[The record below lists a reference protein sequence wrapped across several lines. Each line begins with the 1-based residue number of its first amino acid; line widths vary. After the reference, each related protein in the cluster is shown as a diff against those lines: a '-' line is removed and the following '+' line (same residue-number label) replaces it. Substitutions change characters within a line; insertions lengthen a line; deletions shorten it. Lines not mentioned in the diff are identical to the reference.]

1 MTNGVNKEWRV
12 IQEAPDYEVS
22 NYGDVRR
29 ISNQHELRGSID
41 KDGYPRVGIRTPDK
55 KTLTRFRHRLA
66 AEAFLPNPD
75 NLPQVNHKDEDKANA
90 YVGCAECNYE
100 DGNLEWCTH
109 TYNVNYGTGTARRTA
124 SRKETMR
131 ARAKEVKNPTVFVY
145 LKDTGEFVGNYDNP
159 HQAASDL
166 KCDYW
171 TTVKVLNGE
180 RAQHHGYV
188 FTREPR
194 D

>member
-1 MTNGVNKEWRV
+1 MTNNVNKEWRV

-29 ISNQHELRGSID
+29 IGKATELKGSID
-41 KDGYPRVGIRTPDK
+41 KDGYPRVGIRTPEK
-55 KTLTRFRHRLA
+55 KTLTRFRHRLV
-66 AEAFLPNPD
+66 AEAFIPNPD
-75 NLPQVNHKDEDKANA
+75 NLPQVNHKDEDKTNA
-90 YVGCAECNYE
+90 CV
-100 DGNLEWCTH
+100 DNLEWCTH

-124 SRKETMR
+124 SRKATLKAR
-131 ARAKEVKNPTVFVY
+131 ARVSKNPTIFVY
-145 LKDTGEFVGNYDNP
+145 SKETGEFVGNYDNP
-159 HQAASDL
+159 HQAASEL
-166 KCDYW
+166 NCDYW
-171 TTVKVLNGE
+171 TTMKVLKGE